1 MSPSQLLGQAKDDA
15 PFSKSST
22 VSQKLKNIFKEVH
35 WSHDVFILRTK
46 RRHNEKMQRVPTVV
60 KKKKMRRDIRLTF
73 WQQSMNSS
81 MVTTPSLFLSIF
93 CWGRKDEKC
102 FLKPLNCDW
111 HLQYSGLLPTAHLP
125 ERILLHADEASPLWG
140 QGMCIFPSCRRWPSW
155 CLAFPTTRR
164 KGSVR
169 TYYKEERIHPSF
181 TSNEKKCRYFELL
194 NFVEM
199 ALMMVMA
206 GLGLGPQLLGLR
218 SEG

>member
-1 MSPSQLLGQAKDDA
+1 
-15 PFSKSST
+15 
-22 VSQKLKNIFKEVH
+22 
-35 WSHDVFILRTK
+35 
-46 RRHNEKMQRVPTVV
+46 
-60 KKKKMRRDIRLTF
+60 MRRDIRLTF

-111 HLQYSGLLPTAHLP
+111 HLQYSGLLPTTHLP
-125 ERILLHADEASPLWG
+125 ERILLRADEASPLWG

-164 KGSVR
+164 KGSVWQ
-169 TYYKEERIHPSF
+169 YYKEERIHPSF

-206 GLGLGPQLLGLR
+206 GLGLGPQLLWLQ